1 MQSGGSSSGPAQHVE
16 ACRRVAWH
24 RLSHQAGEKWEQPGM
39 GFRAWVSGGE
49 CPRSSG
55 RGSGPAWGIGA

>member
-1 MQSGGSSSGPAQHVE
+1 MQSGGGSSGPAQQVE

-39 GFRAWVSGGE
+39 GFRVE
-49 CPRSSG
+49 ENVLRSSG
-55 RGSGPAWGIGA
+55 RGSGPARGIGA